1 MSENDGNDKPQQ
13 PRQPNSMN
21 ALYKFAMEATKGEDT
36 THESHFLTMDPERKK
51 FLEDALKSMTLN
63 VVEELN
69 KAMKTLMDE
78 NAPEAD
84 KVHSLEVVTNYV
96 ADIDAANDFFKIG
109 GFCII
114 LPCLNSEIKEI
125 RCETALLIGELA
137 QNNPYCQKQLLELNI
152 ISKLIEIISGDFDA
166 APHALHAISCMIRS
180 YEPSVTAFIEI
191 GGLECIL
198 GLLQSND
205 QEKIIIKTVFL
216 ISNLCSDF
224 PLLRDEFIKLNAIE
238 KLIDSIQPKGEYNT
252 RLETTLSA
260 LNGITDTEAGILR
273 CRDGSLN
280 LKEKLEKVISLGKN
294 KDECKEQIDYS
305 QDLIERIFSKT
316 DDNQDR

>member
-1 MSENDGNDKPQQ
+1 
-13 PRQPNSMN
+13 
-21 ALYKFAMEATKGEDT
+21 
-36 THESHFLTMDPERKK
+36 MDPERRK

-69 KAMKTLMDE
+69 KAMKTLMDI
-78 NAPEAD
+78 NASEKD
-84 KVHSLEVVTNYV
+84 KIHSLEVVTNYV
-96 ADIDAANDFFKIG
+96 ADIDAANGKLSSKYVWLLTKLMFVLFLDFFKIG

-114 LPCLNSEIKEI
+114 LPCLNSEITEI
-125 RCETALLIGELA
+125 RCETAMLIGELA
-137 QNNPYCQKQLLELNI
+137 QNNPYCQQQLLDLNI
-152 ISKLIEIISGDFDA
+152 MPKLIEILSGDFEA

-180 YEPSVTAFIEI
+180 FEPSVASFIEI

-238 KLIDSIQPKGEYNT
+238 RLIDSIQPIGEYNT

-260 LNGITDTEAGILR
+260 LNGITNTEAGILR

-280 LKEKLEKVISLGKN
+280 LKEKLEKVISLGQN
-294 KDECKEQIDYS
+294 KDECKVS
-305 QDLIERIFSKT
+305 SFL
-316 DDNQDR
+316 